1 MTSDILGIIG
11 TVGAISLALIAVIKL
26 ILVDYFKRM
35 DKFEETKHT
44 LVMKEI
50 DKLKDVL
57 SHFEIELQKQGD
69 SNQSINER
77 LMQAQTKLSL
87 LVDKV
92 DVYTE
97 KTNEKMRVFET
108 VVTQISQD
116 ILVLRNKVK

>member
-1 MTSDILGIIG
+1 
-11 TVGAISLALIAVIKL
+11 
-26 ILVDYFKRM
+26 M